1 MFANELV
8 ALVEQHKHQ
17 IKDIT
22 GYDNRVNYIE
32 GLVVEYNKKNQL
44 DRIKLAARASLEAS
58 FNYVYLE
65 KESDIII
72 TVLKLRQT
80 ENSFTYKEE
89 GFTSEMLDSCRG
101 AVKTIRNII
110 CHE

>member
-8 ALVEQHKHQ
+8 VLVEQYKRQ
-17 IKDIT
+17 IKNIT
-22 GYDNRVNYIE
+22 GYDNRVSYIE
-32 GLVVEYNKKNQL
+32 SLVVEYNNKFQL

-72 TVLKLRQT
+72 AALKLRQT

-101 AVKTIRNII
+101 AVKAIRNIV
-110 CHE
+110 CDK